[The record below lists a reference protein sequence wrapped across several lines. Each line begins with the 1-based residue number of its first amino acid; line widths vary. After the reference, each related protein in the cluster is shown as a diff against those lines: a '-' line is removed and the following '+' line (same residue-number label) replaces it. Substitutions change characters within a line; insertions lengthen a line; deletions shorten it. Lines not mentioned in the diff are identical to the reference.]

1 MKTRC
6 SDDRTLL
13 NLRKRARRVLK
24 ASINSVHQRWAKRN
38 SLKHSPT
45 SIHIYEIRPRADNL
59 SFDLI
64 SDAFPYSPLWYRGP
78 NAISDAIDYVKFF
91 SRSHDAVIRIYDAAG
106 DVIGTHQHEGEFKRD
121 EFLLRN
127 PPQFR

>member
-13 NLRKRARRVLK
+13 NLRKRAWRVLK
-24 ASINSVHQRWAKRN
+24 ASINSVQQRWAKTN
-38 SLKHSPT
+38 SPKHSPT

-78 NAISDAIDYVKFF
+78 NAISDAIGYAKFY
-91 SRSHDAVIRIYDAAG
+91 SRSHHAVIRVFDEAG
-106 DVIGTHQHEGEFKRD
+106 NGLD
-121 EFLLRN
+121 EADLYWGRIATQLW
-127 PPQFR
+127 Q